1 MHELSLMEA
10 VRDQALEQASLHGAG
25 RIVAISL
32 RIGSLAGVELE
43 ALRFAFTVVMEG
55 TIAEQALLVIE
66 AVPAECFCSP
76 CGQPFPAPDGDCQCP
91 RCGAISLELLQGRE
105 LELRSLEVEEESGP
119 AAEESLPAAEDFP

>member
-10 VRDQALEQASLHGAG
+10 VREQALEQASRHGGG

-32 RIGSLAGVELE
+32 RIGSLAGVEPE

-55 TIAEQALLVIE
+55 TIAEQSRLVIE
-66 AVPAECFCSP
+66 AVPAVCFCGP
-76 CGQPFPAPDGDCQCP
+76 CAQPFPAPGGDCECP

-105 LELRSLEVEEESGP
+105 LELRSLEVEEGSGKP
-119 AAEESLPAAEDFP
+119 AVASQSSAEDFP

>member
-10 VRDQALEQASLHGAG
+10 VRDQALEQACRHGAG

-32 RIGSLAGVELE
+32 RIGSLAGVEPE

-55 TIAEQALLVIE
+55 TIAEQARLEIE
-66 AVPAECFCSP
+66 EVPAVCFCTP

-91 RCGAISLELLQGRE
+91 RCGAISLELRQGRE
-105 LELRSLEVEEESGP
+105 LELRALELEEGSGP
-119 AAEESLPAAEDFP
+119 SAGAPLPAAVDLP